1 VSSTPLANLRILA
14 VEDHADT
21 RIALKIF
28 LERFGANVTAV
39 ESGAAAL
46 ATIRRE
52 KPDLLLCDL
61 SMPQMDGYQLL
72 ERIRQREPEIG
83 FIPAIACT
91 AFVSTE
97 EAARTRRA
105 GFQAYVAKPMDL
117 TALVATI
124 VKCFDGPKPRA
135 D

>member
-1 VSSTPLANLRILA
+1 MSSSPLANLRILA
-14 VEDHADT
+14 VEDHVDT
-21 RIALKIF
+21 RSILKIF
-28 LERFGANVTAV
+28 LERFGASVTAV

-46 ATIRRE
+46 AAIRRE

-72 ERIRQREPEIG
+72 ERIRQRESEIG

-91 AFVSTE
+91 AFVSNE
-97 EAARTRRA
+97 EVARTRRA
-105 GFQAYVAKPMDL
+105 GFQAYVGKPIDL

-124 VKCFDGPKPRA
+124 VKCFERSKPSS